1 MPVNTNKN
9 GQCRS
14 QYLFDPQTT
23 RYLGTVQ
30 IHYTQTTYNA
40 AVKCYV
46 RYIKERFKWWALG
59 LSAILLILPLW
70 LNPSHDLKF
79 TGVSR
84 LVLIFTLVCL
94 WSMFLLIS
102 RRINDFKFTQ
112 QGQVTVRV
120 RYDEGEML
128 HFDVEDSG
136 IGIPQDELDKIFAM
150 YYQVKRD
157 RSSPDADCRQSG
169 NLHGLCQRP
178 VRHHFL

>member
-40 AVKCYV
+40 AVKRYV

-102 RRINDFKFTQ
+102 RRINDFKSKTK
-112 QGQVTVRV
+112 QVTFTKPV
-120 RYDEGEML
+120 RYEFYLEGIVFMNL
-128 HFDVEDSG
+128 ISRAYFAGG
-136 IGIPQDELDKIFAM
+136 IFMVLTTKKIICGFFCTYRRVFPEKRRKSFAIFSFPPA
-150 YYQVKRD
+150 R
-157 RSSPDADCRQSG
+157 
-169 NLHGLCQRP
+169 
-178 VRHHFL
+178 